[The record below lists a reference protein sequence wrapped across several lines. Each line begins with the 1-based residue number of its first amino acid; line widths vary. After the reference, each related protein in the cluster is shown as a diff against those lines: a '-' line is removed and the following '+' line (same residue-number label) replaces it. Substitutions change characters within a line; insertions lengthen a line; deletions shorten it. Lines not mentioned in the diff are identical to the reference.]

1 MDIQIKPEFFDS
13 IKKMKVR
20 NSKLYRFYSFFR
32 YDLKRFFKNFW
43 YFRKH
48 LWEFRSWDYGY
59 NLQLFAASLERTA
72 NFVEVHGMEI
82 DESRLKKVAK
92 MRRAA
97 EIMKNVSERDYL
109 ELAEKESGTELI
121 LRNWNFKPIDDKL
134 DEDGKPYY
142 EMISDESDDDK
153 EHNRKIY
160 RLSEEIEKREWNELI
175 SILKGQDDYNH
186 EIHGDF
192 YKYFDG
198 SGIKCWW
205 D

>member
-1 MDIQIKPEFFDS
+1 MGIQIKPEFYDS
-13 IKKMKVR
+13 IKQMR
-20 NSKLYRFYSFFR
+20 IREGKLYRFYSFFR
-32 YDLKRFFKNFW
+32 YDLKRFFKNLW

-72 NFVEVHGMEI
+72 DFVEVHGMEI

-97 EIMKNVSERDYL
+97 EIMYNVAERDYL
-109 ELAEKESGTELI
+109 ELAEKESGTDLI
-121 LRNWNFKPIDDKL
+121 RKGWTFKALDSLDD
-134 DEDGKPYY
+134 EGNPYY
-142 EMISDESDDDK
+142 ELISDKSEHDK

-160 RLSEEIEKREWNELI
+160 RLSEEIEKREWAELI
-175 SILKGQDDYNH
+175 SILKGQDDYNP

-192 YKYFDG
+192 QKYFDG
-198 SGIKCWW
+198 SGVKTWW